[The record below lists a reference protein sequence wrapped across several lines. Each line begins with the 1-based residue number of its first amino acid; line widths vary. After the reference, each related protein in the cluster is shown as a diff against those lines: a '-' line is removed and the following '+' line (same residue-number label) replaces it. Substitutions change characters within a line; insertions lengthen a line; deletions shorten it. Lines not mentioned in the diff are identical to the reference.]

1 MEGLTRKPKPSKEDI
16 AYTRYGDKQ
25 LDVDPADFERSKHIL
40 QFPRGQPYRRINPVE
55 LFKVQKPAD
64 HLESLRKSKNFIAA
78 KFFGPFDVKDQALR
92 KLLVDD
98 KAKYA
103 NVESP

>member
-1 MEGLTRKPKPSKEDI
+1 
-16 AYTRYGDKQ
+16 
-25 LDVDPADFERSKHIL
+25 
-40 QFPRGQPYRRINPVE
+40 
-55 LFKVQKPAD
+55 
-64 HLESLRKSKNFIAA
+64 LESLRKSKNFIAA

-103 NVESP
+103 NVESPEYEEWKNSMLEAIPRANHD

>member
-1 MEGLTRKPKPSKEDI
+1 
-16 AYTRYGDKQ
+16 
-25 LDVDPADFERSKHIL
+25 
-40 QFPRGQPYRRINPVE
+40 
-55 LFKVQKPAD
+55 
-64 HLESLRKSKNFIAA
+64 LESLRKSKNFIAA